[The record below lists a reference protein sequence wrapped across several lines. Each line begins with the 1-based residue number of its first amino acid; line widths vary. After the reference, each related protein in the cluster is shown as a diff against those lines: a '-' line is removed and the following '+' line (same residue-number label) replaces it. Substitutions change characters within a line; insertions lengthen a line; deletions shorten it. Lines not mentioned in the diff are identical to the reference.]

1 VALYTKDS
9 VARVKEAADIV
20 EVVSSRTDL
29 RRVGQRHTGLCPFH
43 DERTASFSVSADLG
57 LYHCFGC
64 GESGDVLRFV
74 EQTEGLDFRQSIEL
88 LADRYGVELRRERED
103 PAAEERRTRRERL
116 MALVERTAAY
126 YARYLWESGEAAGAR
141 RYLAGR
147 GLGEEVLRGFRV
159 GYAPSAWDKVL
170 VRAQRDGY
178 AVEEIAAAGLGQS
191 GSRGGFYDRFRGRI
205 VFPLADARGRV
216 LGFGAR
222 AVREEQRPKYLNTA
236 ENEIYHKRRQ
246 LFGIDQA
253 RGAAARAGLVVAV
266 EGYTDVLALHQAGI
280 PESVAIMG
288 TALTQ
293 EQLAELHRAAGTVCL
308 ALDADRSG
316 QEAMLRAG
324 RTAQSRGLD
333 LRVVGL
339 PDGRDPAELVAEE
352 GVQAFRALLGSAMSV
367 AEFEVRRVLAA
378 ADLDSG
384 AGRDRALAEVRP
396 LIASVEEK
404 TATRDE
410 LVRYVADRLDVPTAY
425 LMTQLTAP
433 RGSDNVGGASA
444 VAQAPTG
451 VADAPHGGQGT
462 ATPSARDGA
471 AETAGAGAPAPR
483 SRSIEAAMRAEHSFL
498 AMCVAEPR
506 LGREYLERLDDDHLS
521 SATLRR
527 ARRHLA
533 EHLDEPLAS
542 LPDDDPELEASLR
555 GIMVASDEKPSSES
569 DLRLRFLTLDLTRHN
584 RALNA
589 ARDRGDFDR
598 LRDLL
603 GGRERV
609 RAELD
614 TLMGEA
620 V

>member
-20 EVVSSRTDL
+20 EVVSGRTDL

-43 DERTASFSVSADLG
+43 DERTPSFSVSADLG

-74 EQTEGLDFRQSIEL
+74 EQSEGLDFRQAIEL
-88 LADRYGVELRRERED
+88 LAERYGVELRRERED
-103 PAAEERRTRRERL
+103 PEAEGRRQRRERL
-116 MALVERTAAY
+116 LALVERTVAY
-126 YARYLWESGEAAGAR
+126 YSRYLWESREAEGAR
-141 RYLAGR
+141 RYLSGR
-147 GLGEEVLRGFRV
+147 GLGEEVLKGFRV

-170 VRAQRDGY
+170 VRAQSDGY
-178 AVEEIAAAGLGQS
+178 AVEELAAAGLGQS
-191 GSRGGFYDRFRGRI
+191 GSRGGFYDRFRARI

-222 AVREEQRPKYLNTA
+222 AVREGQQPKYLNTS

-246 LFGIDQA
+246 LFGIDRARAPAA
-253 RGAAARAGLVVAV
+253 RGGMVVAV
-266 EGYTDVLALHQAGI
+266 EGYTDVLALHQAGL
-280 PESVAIMG
+280 PEAVAIMG

-324 RTAQSRGLD
+324 RAAQSRGLD

-352 GVQAFRALLGSAMSV
+352 GVQEFRSLLGSAMSV

-378 ADLDSG
+378 ADLESG
-384 AGRDRALAEVRP
+384 AGRDRALEEVRP
-396 LIASVEEK
+396 LIASVGDR

-425 LMTQLTAP
+425 LMTQLSAPARSDDVGGLAAPSRESARFVRESAAEGPADDAEREGDGSGRGPATAP
-433 RGSDNVGGASA
+433 GR
-444 VAQAPTG
+444 P
-451 VADAPHGGQGT
+451 
-462 ATPSARDGA
+462 
-471 AETAGAGAPAPR
+471 
-483 SRSIEAAMRAEHSFL
+483 RSIETAMRAEHSFL
-498 AMCVAEPR
+498 AMCAAEPR
-506 LGREYLERLDDDHLS
+506 LGRPYLERLSDDHLS

-527 ARRHLA
+527 VRRHLA
-533 EHLDEPLAS
+533 EHLEEPLAS
-542 LPDDDPELEASLR
+542 LPEDDPELVASLR

-589 ARDRGDFDR
+589 ARDQGDFGR

-603 GGRERV
+603 GARERV